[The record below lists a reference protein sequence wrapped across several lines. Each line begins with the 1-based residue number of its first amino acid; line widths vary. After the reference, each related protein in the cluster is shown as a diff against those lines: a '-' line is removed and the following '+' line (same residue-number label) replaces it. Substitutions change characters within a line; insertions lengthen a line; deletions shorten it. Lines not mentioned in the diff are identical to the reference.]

1 MYHEFINRATKL
13 KFLDE
18 NSNIM
23 NPNYTKRQFVTVEAK
38 DAEVKKLLEKKDL
51 DLEEMKKRLKN
62 QEKER
67 QSELLKI
74 QMEVNEVVCLLQCF
88 CLITL
93 FASSLKML

>member
-1 MYHEFINRATKL
+1 
-13 KFLDE
+13 
-18 NSNIM
+18 M
-23 NPNYTKRQFVTVEAK
+23 NPNNTKCQFVTVEAK

-74 QMEVNEVVCLLQCF
+74 QMEVNEEVCFLQCF